1 MRTFPRNW
9 SLSHYVWCRTF
20 VTSLN
25 LFPQEPAVRA
35 LSNLSSCHILGC
47 CHQSQPSLTG
57 ETSTEKIKDTGWDA
71 VRDLITLIPL
81 VFTPVPPQRSHQI
94 LARCFK
100 ATAEL
105 SVKWLV
111 PADVLS
117 LTCAFSF
124 FLLTLSIW
132 IADCNA
138 SVFLL
143 QRGRVYIKL
152 AQLSF
157 QQA

>member
-1 MRTFPRNW
+1 MFGAGLSLRRSIFFSRNQLYVLWATYLHVTFLAAAINH
-9 SLSHYVWCRTF
+9 SLPLLVK
-20 VTSLN
+20 L
-25 LFPQEPAVRA
+25 
-35 LSNLSSCHILGC
+35 
-47 CHQSQPSLTG
+47 
-57 ETSTEKIKDTGWDA
+57 STEKIKDTGWDA
-71 VRDLITLIPL
+71 VWDLITLIPL
-81 VFTPVPPQRSHQI
+81 VFIPIPPQRSHQI
-94 LARCFK
+94 LAWCFK

-132 IADCNA
+132 IADCNT
-138 SVFLL
+138 SVFLI
-143 QRGRVYIKL
+143 QKGRVYIKL

>member
-1 MRTFPRNW
+1 MFGAGLSLRRSIFFPRNQLYVLW
-9 SLSHYVWCRTF
+9 AIYPHVTFLAAAINRSLP
-20 VTSLN
+20 L
-25 LFPQEPAVRA
+25 LEK
-35 LSNLSSCHILGC
+35 LSA
-47 CHQSQPSLTG
+47 
-57 ETSTEKIKDTGWDA
+57 EKIKDTGWDA

-81 VFTPVPPQRSHQI
+81 VFIPIPPQRPHQL
-94 LARCFK
+94 LARCSK

-111 PADVLS
+111 PADVLR
-117 LTCAFSF
+117 LTRAFSF

-138 SVFLL
+138 SVFLI